1 MARRPLPR
9 ILSNGG
15 AQLARSRELARTAAD
30 SATDVLQPLIT
41 IARGLRRLAA
51 AARRRWTETP
61 KDRRGALLFLVA
73 SVVLVVALVPYGPLL
88 AVIALMAAAAWQ
100 GRDRT
105 PPAPEGP
112 DNAQTGRLQ
121 SLYEALVPYFQLAE
135 DPAPLYAHGGTWER
149 AFPAY
154 EVDDG
159 GRLSHL
165 VIRYP
170 AHFTDGEAESRAR
183 IEHLLTAKAGRRRE
197 YHFEWDE
204 EANHLTV
211 DVLPA
216 LPTDIAAQRFVTAPG
231 ETVLGFTDPT
241 RVQRT
246 LPLTHGAEQ
255 RDVPPVVWRTG
266 IRSTEPH
273 LLVLGQPGTGT
284 STLLRSVALQ
294 ALHHG
299 DLLIVDGGG
308 TGEYACLVG
317 RDGVLAV
324 ECGLTG
330 ALTSLE
336 WAAAETE
343 RRLISVN
350 RARQEGLAAPDD
362 TRRPLWVFLD
372 RPTAF
377 THLAGADGRRD
388 PQTLLQIPLRH
399 GRAAN
404 VTVVVADQL
413 DALDGLTDAV
423 RHHTRARVVLGPATA
438 DELTRVLGAPPHT
451 TPVDQVPPGRGYARL
466 GHGPVHRLQVPA
478 TPDPYDDATSDAHR
492 EAVLGLLPPRTTPAD
507 GEQAPLPPE
516 AGAEAEADKTEEGPG
531 PVAMEKMPVSVGP
544 MPAEPVSMTEES
556 VRSASKDPVTMA
568 KSEEKET
575 YAVRATAGGGRE
587 EAGADA
593 GPSPA
598 TGETPAPRADAGP
611 ARTGTVPAEGA
622 LPADTV
628 PSRETVPSDA
638 APARETVP
646 ADAVAAETS

>member
-51 AARRRWTETP
+51 AGRRRWTETP
-61 KDRRGALLFLVA
+61 RDRRGALLFLVA

-88 AVIALMAAAAWQ
+88 AVIVLMAAAAWQ
-100 GRDRT
+100 GRERT
-105 PPAPEGP
+105 PAAPEGT
-112 DNAQTGRLQ
+112 DDTRTRRLQ
-121 SLYEALVPYFQLAE
+121 SLYEALVPYFSIAE
-135 DPAPLYAHGGTWER
+135 DPDPLYAHGGGWEK
-149 AFPAY
+149 AFPAH
-154 EVDDG
+154 EFDEDG
-159 GRLSHL
+159 RVAHL

-170 AHFTDGEAESRAR
+170 AYFTDGEAESRAR
-183 IEHLLTAKAGRRRE
+183 IEHLLTAKSGRGRE
-197 YHFEWDE
+197 YRFTWDE
-204 EANHLTV
+204 EANHLSV
-211 DVLPA
+211 DVLAA

-246 LPLTHGAEQ
+246 LPLTHGVEQ

-343 RRLISVN
+343 RRLIAVN
-350 RARQEGLAAPDD
+350 RARQQGLAAPDD

-377 THLAGADGRRD
+377 THLADTGGRRD
-388 PQTLLQIPLRH
+388 PQTLLQVPLRH

-413 DALDGLTDAV
+413 DALDSLTDAV
-423 RHHTRARVVLGPATA
+423 RQHTRARVVLGPATA
-438 DELTRVLGAPPHT
+438 DELANALGAPPHT
-451 TPVDQVPPGRGYARL
+451 TPLDQVPPGRGYARL
-466 GHGPVHRLQVPA
+466 GTGPVHRLQVPA
-478 TPDPYDDATSDAHR
+478 TPDPYDDATSEAHR
-492 EAVLGLLPPRTTPAD
+492 QAVLDLLPPRTTPAD

-516 AGAEAEADKTEEGPG
+516 AEAEAEANA
-531 PVAMEKMPVSVGP
+531 VSMEKQGAPVRVVASEPEATAAEPEPDPVTAEKATAGA
-544 MPAEPVSMTEES
+544 PAEP
-556 VRSASKDPVTMA
+556 
-568 KSEEKET
+568 
-575 YAVRATAGGGRE
+575 
-587 EAGADA
+587 
-593 GPSPA
+593 
-598 TGETPAPRADAGP
+598 
-611 ARTGTVPAEGA
+611 
-622 LPADTV
+622 
-628 PSRETVPSDA
+628 
-638 APARETVP
+638 APAETVP

>member
-51 AARRRWTETP
+51 AGRRRWTETP
-61 KDRRGALLFLVA
+61 RDRRGALLFLVA

-88 AVIALMAAAAWQ
+88 AVIVLMAAAAWQ
-100 GRDRT
+100 GRERT
-105 PPAPEGP
+105 PAAPEGT
-112 DNAQTGRLQ
+112 DDTRTRRLQ
-121 SLYEALVPYFQLAE
+121 SLYEALVPYFSIAE
-135 DPAPLYAHGGTWER
+135 DPDPLYAHGGGWEK
-149 AFPAY
+149 AFPAH
-154 EVDDG
+154 EFDEDG
-159 GRLSHL
+159 RVAHL

-170 AHFTDGEAESRAR
+170 AYFTDGEAESRAR
-183 IEHLLTAKAGRRRE
+183 IEHLLTAKSGRGRE
-197 YHFEWDE
+197 YRFTWDE
-204 EANHLTV
+204 EANHLSV
-211 DVLPA
+211 DVLAA

-246 LPLTHGAEQ
+246 LPLTHGVEQ

-343 RRLISVN
+343 RRLIAVN
-350 RARQEGLAAPDD
+350 RARQHGLAAPDD

-377 THLAGADGRRD
+377 THLADTGGRRD
-388 PQTLLQIPLRH
+388 PQTLLQVPLRH

-413 DALDGLTDAV
+413 DALDSLTDAV
-423 RHHTRARVVLGPATA
+423 RQHTRARVVLGPATA
-438 DELTRVLGAPPHT
+438 DELANALGAPPHT
-451 TPVDQVPPGRGYARL
+451 TPLDQVPPGRGYARL
-466 GHGPVHRLQVPA
+466 GTGPVHRLQVPA
-478 TPDPYDDATSDAHR
+478 TPDPYDDATSEAHR
-492 EAVLGLLPPRTTPAD
+492 QAVLDLLPPRTTPAD

-516 AGAEAEADKTEEGPG
+516 AEAEVEAEAKA
-531 PVAMEKMPVSVGP
+531 VSMEKQGAPVRVVASEP
-544 MPAEPVSMTEES
+544 EATAAEPDP
-556 VRSASKDPVTMA
+556 DPVTA
-568 KSEEKET
+568 EK
-575 YAVRATAGGGRE
+575 ATAG
-587 EAGADA
+587 
-593 GPSPA
+593 A
-598 TGETPAPRADAGP
+598 TAEPAPA
-611 ARTGTVPAEGA
+611 
-622 LPADTV
+622 
-628 PSRETVPSDA
+628 
-638 APARETVP
+638 ETVP

>member
-51 AARRRWTETP
+51 AGRRRWTETP
-61 KDRRGALLFLVA
+61 RDRRGALLFLVA

-88 AVIALMAAAAWQ
+88 AVIVLMAAAAWQ
-100 GRDRT
+100 GRERT
-105 PPAPEGP
+105 PAAPEGT
-112 DNAQTGRLQ
+112 DDTRTRRLQ
-121 SLYEALVPYFQLAE
+121 SLYEALVPYFSIAE
-135 DPAPLYAHGGTWER
+135 DPDPLYAHGGGWEK
-149 AFPAY
+149 AFPAH
-154 EVDDG
+154 EFDEDG
-159 GRLSHL
+159 RVAHL

-170 AHFTDGEAESRAR
+170 AYFTDGEAESRAR
-183 IEHLLTAKAGRRRE
+183 IEHLLTAKSGRGRE
-197 YHFEWDE
+197 YRFTWDE
-204 EANHLTV
+204 EANHLSV
-211 DVLPA
+211 DVLAA

-246 LPLTHGAEQ
+246 LPLTHGVEQ

-343 RRLISVN
+343 RRLIAVN
-350 RARQEGLAAPDD
+350 RARQHGLAAPDD

-377 THLAGADGRRD
+377 THLADTGGRRD
-388 PQTLLQIPLRH
+388 PQTLLQVPLRH

-413 DALDGLTDAV
+413 DALDSLTDAV
-423 RHHTRARVVLGPATA
+423 RQHTRARVVLGPATA
-438 DELTRVLGAPPHT
+438 DELANALGAPPHT
-451 TPVDQVPPGRGYARL
+451 TPLDQVPPGRGYARL
-466 GHGPVHRLQVPA
+466 GTGPVHRLQVPA
-478 TPDPYDDATSDAHR
+478 TPDPYDDATSEAHR
-492 EAVLGLLPPRTTPAD
+492 QAVLDLLPPRTTPAD

-516 AGAEAEADKTEEGPG
+516 AEAEVEAEAKA
-531 PVAMEKMPVSVGP
+531 VSMEKQGAPVRVVASEPEATAAEPEPDPVTAEKATAGA
-544 MPAEPVSMTEES
+544 PAEP
-556 VRSASKDPVTMA
+556 
-568 KSEEKET
+568 
-575 YAVRATAGGGRE
+575 
-587 EAGADA
+587 
-593 GPSPA
+593 
-598 TGETPAPRADAGP
+598 
-611 ARTGTVPAEGA
+611 
-622 LPADTV
+622 
-628 PSRETVPSDA
+628 
-638 APARETVP
+638 APAETVP